1 VRKTT
6 SFSQYSRAPDLVLSP
21 VDRATEVV
29 FGLIMALTFT
39 GGLSVATASQTE
51 VRAMLIGALGC
62 NLAWGMVDAVMFVLA
77 NMAERGRMESLGH
90 PHVRLAV
97 TMRDVRGAVAVF
109 FLVFLSTIPV
119 AVPFVL
125 VDDTRH
131 ALRVSNGV
139 AVLMLF
145 ACGFVLGDH
154 AGGRKWAGG
163 LLMLTVGGVLVWATI
178 ALGG

>member
-1 VRKTT
+1 MRKTT
-6 SFSQYSRAPDLVLSP
+6 SFTQYSRAPDLVLSP
-21 VDRATEVV
+21 VDRASEVV

-97 TMRDVRGAVAVF
+97 TRRDVRGAISVF
-109 FLVFLSTIPV
+109 FLVVLSTIPV
-119 AVPFVL
+119 AFPFL
-125 VDDTRH
+125 IVDEARH
-131 ALRVSNGV
+131 ALRISNGI
-139 AVLMLF
+139 AVMMLF
-145 ACGFVLGDH
+145 LCGYVLGDH
-154 AGGRKWAGG
+154 AGGRRWAGG
-163 LLMLTVGGVLVWATI
+163 FLMMTVGAVLVWATI

>member
-1 VRKTT
+1 LRKTT
-6 SFSQYSRAPDLVLSP
+6 SFSQYSRIPDLVLSP

-90 PHVRLAV
+90 PHIR
-97 TMRDVRGAVAVF
+97 RGAISVF
-109 FLVFLSTIPV
+109 FLVVLSTIPV
-119 AVPFVL
+119 AFPFLL
-125 VDDTRH
+125 VDEARL
-131 ALRVSNGV
+131 ALRISNGV
-139 AVLMLF
+139 AVVMLF
-145 ACGFVLGDH
+145 LCGYVLGEH
-154 AGGRKWAGG
+154 AGGRRWAGG
-163 LLMLTVGGVLVWATI
+163 FLMMTVGAVLVWATI